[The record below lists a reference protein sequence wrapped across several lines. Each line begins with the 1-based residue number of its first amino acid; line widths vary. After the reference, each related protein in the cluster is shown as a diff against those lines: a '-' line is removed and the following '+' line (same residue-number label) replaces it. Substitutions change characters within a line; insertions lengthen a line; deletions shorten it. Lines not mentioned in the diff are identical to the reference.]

1 MDEIVSLKPRVRRV
15 IAPARLTSSSE
26 KGAKN
31 NLWFTFNLSLMKLV
45 AEVTRLGMQKFASQE
60 CVKTSQRMKLSKM

>member
-31 NLWFTFNLSLMKLV
+31 DLWFTFNLSLMKLV
-45 AEVTRLGMQKFASQE
+45 AEVTRLGMQKLA
-60 CVKTSQRMKLSKM
+60 